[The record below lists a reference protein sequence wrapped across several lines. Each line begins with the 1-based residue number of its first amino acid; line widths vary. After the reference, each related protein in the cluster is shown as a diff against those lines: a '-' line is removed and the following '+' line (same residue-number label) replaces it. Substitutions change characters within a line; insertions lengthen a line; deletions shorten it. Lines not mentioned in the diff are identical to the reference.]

1 GKPIGATQVFVL
13 DPQMKLVPVGAGG
26 ELYTGGDGL
35 ARGYWQRASL
45 TAERFVPDPFGSGT
59 RLYRTGDKIKW
70 LPTGELEFVG
80 RIDQQV
86 KLRGQRVELGE
97 IEVTLGQHPAVREV
111 AVVAREDSG
120 RGKQLFAYLV

>member
-1 GKPIGATQVFVL
+1 LSPTAVRRMLEKSDIVVNHAYGPTENTTFTTLRMLKTAAEVDAVMPIGKPIGATQVFVL

-70 LPTGELEFVG
+70 
-80 RIDQQV
+80 
-86 KLRGQRVELGE
+86 
-97 IEVTLGQHPAVREV
+97 
-111 AVVAREDSG
+111 
-120 RGKQLFAYLV
+120 